1 VSTPGSTPRRVGPRD
16 LPAAL
21 STVAEWL
28 AEDYSGSDPDRS
40 LVAAGVRS
48 SLRALAAEAP
58 GRTVEVRVPPFGV
71 VQCIAQ
77 PDDGRSADRG
87 HSRGTPPNVV
97 QTDARTWLRLIVGA
111 CSWDEA
117 LASGRVEVSGI
128 RAAEIATHLPLA
140 R

>member
-1 VSTPGSTPRRVGPRD
+1 VSIPRPTRRRIGARD

-21 STVAEWL
+21 SAVADWL
-28 AEDYSGSDPDRS
+28 GDEPPASQPDRS

-58 GRTVEVRVPPFGV
+58 GRTVEVRVPPFGA

-97 QTDARTWLRLIVGA
+97 QTDARTWLRLVVGA

-117 LASGRVEVSGI
+117 VASGRVEVSGT
-128 RAAEIATHLPLA
+128 RAAEIASHLPLA